1 MKFSIIVAAYNVEDY
16 IDECLEALKRQ
27 TYTDFEVLVIDDA
40 STDQTRARIEACIAG
55 DERFTLLEQPANSGL
70 AAVRNVGLSH
80 ARGEYVL
87 FLDSDDYYVDDTL
100 ERLAARLDADQLDL
114 LFFGAETF
122 YENAR
127 LRRER
132 FEDQATREDI
142 TEVLAGPEFYVRFEE
157 TESFRPSAC
166 LFAVRRSLIEAAGL
180 RFLEGI
186 IHEDLLFLLQMIVLP
201 ERVSFLNEPLY
212 MRRMREGSIM
222 TQHYSMRNVDGL
234 FRVAQ
239 TLRAWLY
246 EQEGCYSQEFCDA
259 FGARVFDTYHVAARY
274 LFDID
279 EADVD
284 AYRDSLSFADRL
296 DFDMFIKDVF
306 ERIRDVYDEIT
317 GSRTYRLG
325 RVFMAGPSWLK
336 SRLVSPDKW

>member
-16 IDECLEALKRQ
+16 IEACLEALKRQ
-27 TYTDFEVLVIDDA
+27 TYADFEVLVIDDA
-40 STDQTRARIEACIAG
+40 STDATRERIETCIG
-55 DERFTLLEQPANSGL
+55 DDERFSLYAQEKNAGL
-70 AAVRNVGLSH
+70 SAVRNVGLEH
-80 ARGEYVL
+80 ARGDYVL
-87 FLDSDDYYVDDTL
+87 FLDSDDYYVDDAL
-100 ERLAARLDADQLDL
+100 ERLAARIDADQLDV

-132 FEDQATREDI
+132 FEDQATRENID
-142 TEVLAGPEFYVRFEE
+142 EVLSGSEFYVRFEE
-157 TESFRPSAC
+157 TKSFRPSAC
-166 LFAVRRSLIEAAGL
+166 LFAVQRALLEQANL

-201 ERVSFLNEPLY
+201 KRASFLNEPLY

-222 TQHYSMRNVDGL
+222 TQHFSMRNVDGL

-239 TLRAWLY
+239 ALRGWLY
-246 EQEGCYSQEFCDA
+246 EQGGNYSQEFCDA

-279 EADVD
+279 EADVN
-284 AYRDSLSFADRL
+284 AYRDTLELRDRL
-296 DFDMFIKDVF
+296 DFDMFIWDVF

-317 GSRTYRLG
+317 GSRTYKLG